1 MLVQWMKTMRTRAM
15 IRITTAMAVAMTLV
29 ACAHAQISLST
40 VVDLALKNDPKMR
53 VAQAD
58 VDKAQYALNEVQ
70 DAYIPNAGISGGY
83 GKATGVPLSVPEV
96 FNFSSQS
103 LLFNFSQR
111 DYIRAAEQGLKAAKL
126 SAKEVHDQ
134 IAEDAVVSYINLE
147 HAQRREAAI
156 NDEMGHAERLVTI
169 VNDRVNA
176 GVDTQMSLLDAQITA
191 KNLHYQKLVAD
202 DEAATLS
209 EHLARMI
216 GLIGNPITTDST
228 SVPPLP
234 AIETLTAPST
244 SSFGIQALFASAHSK
259 QQTAFGDARWKFRP
273 QANLFVSYAYIDTA
287 ESDYETYYPGFH
299 GKSRDAASIGLQVQ
313 IPLFDRAR
321 ENRAREAFEDAVHA
335 RADAQNQ
342 KNVFQEGRLKL
353 LKSATELSDLAEIA
367 DLKQQ
372 QAKLQLDAVVAQLA
386 PENSATG
393 QSSMTPKD
401 EQNARLQER
410 ARYIDLLNA
419 QFELQQAKVN
429 LLRQTGHLDDWLNVI
444 PRMPTST
451 YIVPTTTK

>member
-1 MLVQWMKTMRTRAM
+1 MT
-15 IRITTAMAVAMTLV
+15 RITTAIAVAMTFV

-40 VVDLALKNDPKMR
+40 VVDLALKNDPKMH

-58 VDKAQYALNEVQ
+58 VARAQYALDEAQ
-70 DAYIPNAGISGGY
+70 DAYIPNASISGGY

-111 DYIRAAEQGLKAAKL
+111 DYIRAADQGLEAAKL

-134 IAEDAVVSYINLE
+134 IAEDAVVSYLDLD

-156 NDEMGHAERLVTI
+156 NDELDQAERLVTI
-169 VNDRVNA
+169 VNDRINA
-176 GVDTQMSLLDAQITA
+176 GVDTQMSLLDTRIAA

-202 DEAATLS
+202 DEAAALS

-216 GLIGNPITTDST
+216 GFVGNPITTDSA
-228 SVPPLP
+228 SIPALP
-234 AIETLTAPST
+234 EVEALTTPNT
-244 SSFGIQALFASAHSK
+244 SSFGIQALFASARSK
-259 QQTAFGDARWKFRP
+259 QQMAFGDTRWKFRP
-273 QANLFVSYAYIDTA
+273 QANLFVSYAFIDTA

-299 GKSRDAASIGLQVQ
+299 GKSRDAASIGIQVQ

-321 ENRAREAFEDAVHA
+321 ENHAHETFEDAVHA

-372 QAKLQLDAVVAQLA
+372 QAKLQLDSIIAQLT
-386 PENSATG
+386 PESSATG

-401 EQNARLQER
+401 EQNARVQER

-419 QFELQQAKVN
+419 QFELQRAKVN
-429 LLRQTGHLDDWLNVI
+429 LLRQSGHLDDWLSII
-444 PRMPTST
+444 PRMPTS
-451 YIVPTTTK
+451 ISMAPTTAK